1 VRRVRQP
8 PEPLDR
14 ARQSPS
20 SATST
25 SLSELAW
32 LFLRLGT
39 TAFGGP
45 VAHIAMMRD
54 EVVIVDVPTLLL
66 AIFSAVLVIRFK
78 VNATWIVLGGAAAG
92 WALGALG
99 FGG

>member
-1 VRRVRQP
+1 
-8 PEPLDR
+8 
-14 ARQSPS
+14 
-20 SATST
+20 
-25 SLSELAW
+25 
-32 LFLRLGT
+32 
-39 TAFGGP
+39 
-45 VAHIAMMRD
+45 MMRD